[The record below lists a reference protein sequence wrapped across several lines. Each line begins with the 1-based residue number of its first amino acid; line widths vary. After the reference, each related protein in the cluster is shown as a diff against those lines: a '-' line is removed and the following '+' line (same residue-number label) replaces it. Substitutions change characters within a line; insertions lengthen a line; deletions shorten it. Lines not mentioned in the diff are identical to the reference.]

1 MSTDLAPARQVLES
15 FVERMRPALEDAGD
29 LEVVTA
35 GFERLLAATG
45 ASRQRAAYERGG
57 SIEDVVADLV
67 GRTEAAWE
75 GS

>member
-1 MSTDLAPARQVLES
+1 MNATALADLSADDLT
-15 FVERMRPALEDAGD
+15 ALLDE
-29 LEVVTA
+29 
-35 GFERLLAATG
+35 
-45 ASRQRAAYERGG
+45 QRAAYERGG